1 MPPVKPM
8 LAQSVATIPDNMR
21 YEPKWDGF
29 RTIVFKD
36 GDEIELG
43 SRSTKPLT
51 RYFPEVVEALR
62 SALPDRCVVD
72 GETVLPVGQRLD
84 FEALLQRVHPA
95 ASRVRR
101 LSAETPCHFVA
112 FDVLALGDDDL
123 LDVPFAER
131 RARLAEVLRPR
142 PDVHLTP
149 QTEDRE
155 LAQQWFA
162 QFEGAG
168 LDGVVAKP
176 ADVLYVPDKRL
187 MKKIKHSRTADVVVA
202 GYRVH
207 KSGSGVGSLLLGI
220 YDDAGFLQHVGVVAA
235 LPMTRRLELEQEL
248 QPLVT
253 APGSPHPWHA
263 PPDVTRQTR
272 HMERDRR
279 DNVGGGA
286 DGRVPGGA
294 QSRWQ
299 QGKDLSFVPLDPV
312 LVAEVAYEHMEG
324 TRFRHT
330 AQLRHFRPDR
340 DPETCTYDQ
349 LEEPVSYDL
358 GKVFSGQP

>member
-1 MPPVKPM
+1 MPPIKPM
-8 LAQSVATIPDNMR
+8 LAQSVATIPDGLR

-29 RTIVFKD
+29 RTIVFRD

-62 SALPDRCVVD
+62 AALPDRCVVD
-72 GETVLPVGQRLD
+72 GETVLPVGERLD

-95 ASRVRR
+95 ESRVRR
-101 LSAETPCHFVA
+101 LATETPCHFVA
-112 FDVLALGDDDL
+112 FDLLALGDVAL
-123 LDVPFAER
+123 LDIPFAER
-131 RARLAEVLRPR
+131 RARLASAIRTH

-149 QTEDRE
+149 QTEDRQ
-155 LAQQWFA
+155 LAEQWFA

-176 ADVLYVPDKRL
+176 DDVLYVPDKRL

-220 YDDAGFLQHVGVVAA
+220 YDDAGFLQHVGVVGA
-235 LPMTRRLELEQEL
+235 LPMARRIELEQEL

-253 APGSPHPWHA
+253 ATGTAHPWTEWAGHEG
-263 PPDVTRQTR
+263 D
-272 HMERDRR
+272 
-279 DNVGGGA
+279 
-286 DGRVPGGA
+286 RVPGGA

-340 DPETCTYDQ
+340 DPESCTYDQ
-349 LEEPVSYDL
+349 LDEPVSYDL
-358 GKVFSGQP
+358 AKVFAGRP

>member
-1 MPPVKPM
+1 MDLPVLPPIKPM
-8 LAQSVATIPDNMR
+8 LAQSVATIPDGML

-62 SALPDRCVVD
+62 AALPDRCVVD
-72 GETVLPVGQRLD
+72 GETVLPVGERLD

-112 FDVLALGDDDL
+112 FDILALGDDAL
-123 LDVPFAER
+123 LGTPFSER
-131 RARLAEVLRPR
+131 RAALAAALRPR

-149 QTEDRE
+149 QTEDRA
-155 LAQQWFA
+155 LAEQWFA

-176 ADVLYVPDKRL
+176 ADVRYVPDKRL

-220 YDDAGFLQHVGVVAA
+220 YDSAGFLQHVGVVGA
-235 LPMTRRLELEQEL
+235 LPMDRRLELEQEL

-253 APGSPHPWHA
+253 ASGSAHPGTAWA
-263 PPDVTRQTR
+263 GQ
-272 HMERDRR
+272 E
-279 DNVGGGA
+279 GE
-286 DGRVPGGA
+286 RVPGGA

-340 DPETCTYDQ
+340 EPESCTYDQ
-349 LEEPVSYDL
+349 LDEPVSYDL
-358 GKVFSGQP
+358 AKV

>member
-1 MPPVKPM
+1 PM
-8 LAQSVATIPDNMR
+8 LAQSVAAIPGGMR

-29 RTIVFKD
+29 RTIAFRD
-36 GDEIELG
+36 GDEVELA

-72 GETVLPVGQRLD
+72 GETILPIGERLD

-101 LSAETPCHFVA
+101 LATETPCHFVA
-112 FDVLALGDDDL
+112 FDLLARGDDAL
-123 LDVPFAER
+123 LDVPFSAR
-131 RARLAEVLRPR
+131 RTALEDAVRTSS
-142 PDVHLTP
+142 DVHLTP
-149 QTEDRE
+149 QTEDRD
-155 LAQQWFA
+155 LAERWFA

-187 MKKIKHSRTADVVVA
+187 MKKIKHSRTADVVVG

-220 YDDAGFLQHVGVVAA
+220 YDAAGFLQHVGVVGA
-235 LPMTRRLELEQEL
+235 LPMSRRLELEQEL

-253 APGSPHPWHA
+253 APGSPHPWTEWAGHEG
-263 PPDVTRQTR
+263 D
-272 HMERDRR
+272 
-279 DNVGGGA
+279 
-286 DGRVPGGA
+286 RVPGGA

-312 LVAEVAYEHMEG
+312 LVVEVAYEHMEG

-340 DPETCTYDQ
+340 DPKSCTYEQ
-349 LEEPVSYDL
+349 LDEPVSYDL
-358 GKVFSGQP
+358 GKVLSGRP